1 MIALTI
7 FGYWAGMAIFMWA
20 VMFGCLC
27 FARLCEYTVDFLFKK

>member
-7 FGYWAGMAIFMWA
+7 LSYWVGMAIFMWLI
-20 VMFGCLC
+20 MFVCLG